1 MIQKIAPSPMLRRAA
16 GALAIALS
24 VATVHGQTIQVGHNI
39 RVATGLENRPLV
51 EPHLAAHPSK
61 PNHLLAATIVGD
73 AARTWGDTQ
82 ICASFLSIDG
92 GQQWARH
99 DFAIAE
105 CGDPWVAITPAGDAV
120 FIALGKHVAL
130 PDQSRGGLVVFHSAD
145 GGFTWDDKPVGLGT
159 GHDHPTIAI
168 DTSSSARANWVYV
181 VSGRG
186 VRVDNHQRWSVFIA
200 RSMDGGRTFGE
211 PVTVVPSNLNL
222 NAEVPVV
229 LSDGTLIASF
239 GDFQRNVD
247 NGARGRG
254 MLDRRREWMLRSTD
268 GGKTFS
274 SPLFASEACGM
285 GWSSF
290 AADTSSGSFRDRL
303 YFACK
308 EKSGQAIVVN
318 ASADRSEIW
327 TDPLR
332 TDADSTV
339 TTIARRDEPALAV
352 NSAGVVAMAWI
363 ETHEQAHAF
372 CQQVRVTASLDGGR
386 TFLPSRRVS
395 DAESCP
401 DSAANGAAYGRW
413 SRGGDY
419 FGLAATADGV
429 FHVLWSDARDKVF
442 QLWTAT
448 VDVPTR

>member
-1 MIQKIAPSPMLRRAA
+1 MQTVAQSPMLRRAA
-16 GALAIALS
+16 GALAVALS
-24 VATVHGQTIQVGHNI
+24 IATVHGQAIEVGRNI
-39 RVATGLENRPLV
+39 RVARGLENRPLV

-61 PNHLLAATIVGD
+61 PNHMLAAAIVAD
-73 AARTWGDTQ
+73 TVRAWGDTH

-92 GQQWARH
+92 GQEWARH

-120 FIALGKHVAL
+120 FIALGKHAAL

-145 GGFTWDDKPVGLGT
+145 GGLTWDEKPVGLGT
-159 GHDHPTIAI
+159 GHDHPTVAI
-168 DTSSSARANWVYV
+168 DTSSSARGNWVYV
-181 VSGRG
+181 VSGKGLRI
-186 VRVDNHQRWSVFIA
+186 DDHQRWSVWIA
-200 RSMDGGRTFGE
+200 RSLDGGRTFGE

-222 NAEVPVV
+222 NAEVPIV

-247 NGARGRG
+247 SGARGRG

-268 GGKTFS
+268 SGRTFS
-274 SPLFASEACGM
+274 SPLFASEACGA
-285 GWSSF
+285 GWSSL
-290 AADTSSGSFRDRL
+290 AADTSAGSFRDRL

-308 EKSGQAIVVN
+308 EKSGQAIVAN
-318 ASADRSEIW
+318 SSADRGEIW
-327 TDPLR
+327 TDPVR
-332 TDADSTV
+332 IDADSAA
-339 TTIARRDEPALAV
+339 TTIARRDELALAV
-352 NSAGVVAMAWI
+352 NKAGVVALAWI
-363 ETHEQAHAF
+363 ETHEQAHTF

-401 DSAANGAAYGRW
+401 DAAANGAAYGRW

-419 FGLAATADGV
+419 FGLAAATDGV
-429 FHVLWSDARDKVF
+429 FHVLWSDARAKVF

-448 VDVPTR
+448 VDVHTR